1 MELGSFGVWTS
12 ALDRQ
17 PAASVRLGVAR
28 LEALGFG
35 ALWVGE
41 SFRREIFA
49 NASLL
54 LGASTRMTV
63 ASGIANIWAR
73 DAQAMR
79 AGQLTLDEAY
89 QGRFLLGLGVSH
101 VPLVNPRGH
110 AYDRPYSA
118 MRAYLEAMDQAQY
131 DAPMPTEPPLRLLA
145 ALGPR
150 MLELAAAKADGAH
163 PYFVPVEHTRL
174 ARSILGPGKL
184 LCPEQAVVLEPDPEV
199 ARSIARR
206 HTSSYLRL
214 PNYRHNLER
223 MGFAQDELDAG
234 GNDRMVDA
242 VVAWGDVG
250 RVAARIREH
259 LQAGADH
266 VAIQVITA
274 DPAQLPVEQWSALAR
289 ELGAG
294 SQ

>member
-1 MELGSFGVWTS
+1 
-12 ALDRQ
+12 
-17 PAASVRLGVAR
+17 
-28 LEALGFG
+28 
-35 ALWVGE
+35 
-41 SFRREIFA
+41 
-49 NASLL
+49 
-54 LGASTRMTV
+54 
-63 ASGIANIWAR
+63 
-73 DAQAMR
+73 
-79 AGQLTLDEAY
+79 
-89 QGRFLLGLGVSH
+89 
-101 VPLVNPRGH
+101 
-110 AYDRPYSA
+110 
-118 MRAYLEAMDQAQY
+118 
-131 DAPMPTEPPLRLLA
+131 
-145 ALGPR
+145 
-150 MLELAAAKADGAH
+150 
-163 PYFVPVEHTRL
+163 
-174 ARSILGPGKL
+174 
-184 LCPEQAVVLEPDPEV
+184 V